1 VSAALMVVRAAL
13 VAWWWLGLE
22 PSCPA
27 GMVAV
32 SRWSCID
39 ALPLLA
45 DDARPRLA
53 LSATREGYVPLHGQT
68 WDVET
73 LCAERGARMCTADE
87 WQAACEG
94 TPREACPSQELAY
107 RAPQW
112 PLVGGRNVAEL
123 RRLDRSSSWRD
134 YPGCVSSRGAR
145 MMGAVEE
152 WVRTRR
158 GYALTAGY
166 WSRAASCR
174 QLVASHAPDWHDYAS
189 GGRCCL
195 TVRP

>member
-1 VSAALMVVRAAL
+1 MSAALVLARAMLA
-13 VAWWWLGLE
+13 AWWLSLE

-27 GMVAV
+27 GMVAA
-32 SRWSCID
+32 SRSSCID
-39 ALPLLA
+39 VLPLEA
-45 DDARPRLA
+45 NDGRPRLA
-53 LSATREGYVPLHGQT
+53 LSATRETYVPLRGTT
-68 WDVET
+68 WNLEE
-73 LCAERGARMCTADE
+73 LCAERGARMCSASE
-87 WQAACEG
+87 WRAACEG

-189 GGRCCL
+189 GGRCCR